1 MKIEFAICS
10 IAVFLSACS
19 DPASESIEVETPI
32 PTGEETYMMYCAQC
46 HGVTGD
52 GESLIALDRP
62 ARSFIDGGFSFGNTI
77 DAISKTTKSGIPGT
91 PMPPFSEILTP
102 EEINGVALHVR
113 SFAPMVREATP
124 DETEMI
130 VGERPVVVRG
140 MIPPIQDGMQL
151 HPRGLL
157 IGNPD
162 GLSYEYR
169 VDDVRLLAVRQGKFV
184 QRTDWTGRGGTPLKI
199 LGRIVVLVDGGNP
212 NEMFTNING
221 DTLMSKLTSTNV
233 IGSIGEIRY
242 DIVDD
247 KGKKYAAV
255 VEFCEPTTGLRTLV
269 EQVLSIEV
277 LEPINLTVPTSATL
291 DGGTTLLQGSHTR
304 IVTHAARK
312 SE

>member
-1 MKIEFAICS
+1 MKIEFTICS

-19 DPASESIEVETPI
+19 DPASESIEVAAPI

-52 GESLIALDRP
+52 GQSFIALDRP

-77 DAISKTTKSGIPGT
+77 EAISKTTKSGIPGT
-91 PMPPFSEILTP
+91 PMPPFSEILTQ
-102 EEINGVALHVR
+102 EEINRVATHVR
-113 SFAPMVREATP
+113 SFAPTLKEATP

-130 VGERPVVVRG
+130 VGQRPVVVRG
-140 MIPPIQDGMQL
+140 TIPPIQDGMQL

-199 LGRIVVLVDGGNP
+199 LGKVVVLVDGGNP
-212 NEMFTNING
+212 NGMFTNNIG
-221 DTLMSKLTSTNV
+221 DALLSKLTSTNV

-242 DIVDD
+242 DILDD

-255 VEFCEPTTGLRTLV
+255 VETCVPTTGIRALV
-269 EQVLSIEV
+269 KQVLSIEV
-277 LEPINLTVPTSATL
+277 LEPVHLTVPNSATL
-291 DGGTTLLQGSHTR
+291 DGEATLLQGSHTR
-304 IVTHAARK
+304 TVTHAARE